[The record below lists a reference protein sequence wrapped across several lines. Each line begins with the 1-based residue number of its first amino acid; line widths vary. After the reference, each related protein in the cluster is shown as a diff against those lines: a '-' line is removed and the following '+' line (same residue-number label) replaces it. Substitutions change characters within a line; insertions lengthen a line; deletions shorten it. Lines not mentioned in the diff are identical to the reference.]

1 MLGQLIGTWFV
12 PLLFQA
18 PQTDPGD
25 LTSDQITQIT
35 LEALKRPGSV
45 ANGFLAMLVPFA
57 FFATIIVIFW
67 LLIRQRQ
74 SRIQARAE
82 FHKELLDKFS
92 SGREFAEFLE
102 SRGSQRF
109 LEELWSRS
117 VGPRDR
123 VLTAMRNGI
132 VLAVLGLG
140 MLALSLTRRGFI
152 VPAVLVLALGAG
164 FLISTAISYRLSKQW
179 DQNQKPDRENAAA
192 S

>member
-12 PLLFQA
+12 PLLLQA
-18 PQTDPGD
+18 PQSNPGG
-25 LTSDQITQIT
+25 LTPDQITQIA
-35 LEALKRPGSV
+35 LEAVKHRGNE
-45 ANGFLAMLVPFA
+45 ANGILALLVPFA
-57 FFATIIVIFW
+57 FFATIILIFW
-67 LLIRQRQ
+67 LLLRQRQ
-74 SRIQARAE
+74 SRTQARAE
-82 FHKELLDKFS
+82 FHKQLLDKFS

-102 SRGSQRF
+102 SKGSQRF

-140 MLALSLTRRGFI
+140 MLAMSLTRRGFV
-152 VPAVLVLALGAG
+152 VPAVLVLALGVG

-179 DQNQKPDRENAAA
+179 DPNQKLDRENA
-192 S
+192 SVP